1 MSLDNIRKEI
11 DAIDNE
17 LVPLLKKRMLCSL
30 KVAEIKREQNLPVLH
45 PEREQAI
52 IDKVFDAGGEFGSY
66 IASVYREIMGVSR
79 EAQQAELS
87 PFGALAGQIVTAKDG
102 IKENV
107 AVACQGIEGAFGSIA
122 AKNLHATGKIKYYTT
137 FEDVFRAVAND
148 EVVYGVIPVE
158 NSNAGSVSEVY
169 DLILKY
175 RYYII
180 SAADLS
186 VSQNLLGL
194 KGATANDI
202 KTVYS
207 HPQAL
212 SQSEDFLKGA
222 GIKPEPFSNTAM
234 AAKYVSELGDKSV
247 GAIASTLAAELY
259 GLDVVAKDIQSIK
272 NNSTRFITISKQ
284 LIIPNDANKIS
295 VVFSVPHSVG
305 ALNRVLNRFCMNG
318 LNLTKIESRAAKNG
332 EFDYLFYLDF
342 AGNLNDRKTIALIS
356 SLENELPDFTFLG
369 NYKETTIK

>member
-17 LVPLLKKRMLCSL
+17 LVSLLKKRMLCSL
-30 KVAEIKREQNLPVLH
+30 KVAAIKKQQNLPVLH

-52 IDKVFDAGGEFGSY
+52 IDKVSDAGGEFGSY

-122 AKNLHATGKIKYYTT
+122 AKNLHGTGKIKYYTT
-137 FEDVFRAVAND
+137 FEDVFRAVACD
-148 EVVYGVIPVE
+148 EVVYGVVPVE

-222 GIKPEPFSNTAM
+222 GMKPEPFSNTAM
-234 AAKYVSELGDKSV
+234 AAKYVAELGDKSV

-259 GLDVVAKDIQSIK
+259 GLDIVAKDIQSIK

>member
-1 MSLDNIRKEI
+1 MSLEDIRKEI
-11 DAIDNE
+11 DKIDAE

-30 KVAEIKREQNLPVLH
+30 KVAEIKREKNLPILN
-45 PEREQAI
+45 EKRETEI
-52 IDKVFDAGGEFGSY
+52 IDSVTEKGGEFGSY
-66 IASVYREIMGVSR
+66 IASVYREIMGVSK

-87 PFGALAGQIVTAKDG
+87 PLGALAGQIVNAKDG
-102 IKENV
+102 IKENI

-122 AKNLHATGKIKYYTT
+122 ARNLHRTGKIKYYTT

-180 SAADLS
+180 SSADLS

-194 KGATANDI
+194 KGVTANDI

-222 GIKPEPFSNTAM
+222 GIKGEPFSNTAM
-234 AAKYVSELGDKSV
+234 AAKYVAELGDKSV
-247 GAIASTLAAELY
+247 GAIASSMAAELY
-259 GLDVVAKDIQSIK
+259 GLDIVVKDIQSIK

-356 SLENELPDFTFLG
+356 SLEQELPDFTFLG
-369 NYKETTIK
+369 NYKETIIK